1 MSADKLFKQFIEG
14 DKNAINELY
23 SQYSKRLYRFA
34 FGYLKTESDAQD
46 IVQEVFVRLWNNRD
60 KLKKDSNI
68 EAYIFTIAK
77 NTIISVFRKKIS
89 EKEFLEDLKFKV
101 VKNSSD
107 TEVQVDYSIL
117 SEKVKSTIDQL
128 PPQRKKIYLLSKE
141 KGLTNQKIADELNIS
156 VKTVEDHITKA
167 RKFLKGNLKD
177 YGFVA
182 LLFYELFISQF

>member
-34 FGYLKTESDAQD
+34 FGYLKTESDALD